1 MFSFDCDRNIM
12 FLSIG
17 KELIEYFP
25 DKISQSQEK
34 DYRRVLLLLETQVL
48 VSFTGRNN
56 DGTNLILFG

>member
-25 DKISQSQEK
+25 EKISQSQEK